1 MRYTHNLW
9 GPNEWG
15 QFPSHKV
22 KGQGHTGHVK
32 LLLCPL
38 RGFLLIWPNHFICGI
53 HAPYKGV
60 KCRAPFSGRMLNV
73 QSHMACFKFWP
84 CPLCGPV
91 LILLTHFICC
101 MKGQWS
107 RSYRLFEIFTLSI
120 TWLPF
125 YLIKSHCIRHTYNT
139 WGGDVS
145 CTIFV
150 ICPLCGS
157 MPDCPLAAERCRSYY
172 IPRITSS
179 VYNREIAFVHCFV
192 AMSIIGDRPY
202 RLWKFC
208 PILTSSYI
216 TEFYSGRH
224 HIKFWYIEWYW
235 ESAFCHEFSLTKC
248 ELWWNWNLLPESDR
262 WFVTIISDTSPA
274 LDSRMRDRYSVFT
287 YSREALIRS
296 RLQHNIVYI
305 IAATKQNIN
314 ELKPT
319 KDTTHLC
326 FRCDLWSIGQKLYL
340 VITAP
345 HYILHM
351 SNKYMWNV
359 SAGRVAES
367 IHSVE
372 FIFRHVSLSA
382 SL

>member
-1 MRYTHNLW
+1 MKSKSVTWSFCRSHFVASYLAYIQHMRGRRATLQLQDERSKVKVNSFFHFFTVRLCPYFTTSFHMRYTHNLW
-9 GPNEWG
+9 GPNVWG
-15 QFPSHKV
+15 QFPSQKV
-22 KGQGHTGHVK
+22 IGQGHTGHVK

-60 KCRAPFSGRMLNV
+60 KCRAPFSGRMVNV

-120 TWLPF
+120 TWLPL
-125 YLIKSHCIRHTYNT
+125 YLTKSHCIRHTYNT

-150 ICPLCGS
+150 ICPPCGS
-157 MPDCPLAAERCRSYY
+157 MPNCPLAAERCRSYY
-172 IPRITSS
+172 IPRITYS

-192 AMSIIGDRPY
+192 ALSIIGDRPY

-216 TEFYSGRH
+216 TEYYSGRY
-224 HIKFWYIEWYW
+224 HI
-235 ESAFCHEFSLTKC
+235 
-248 ELWWNWNLLPESDR
+248 
-262 WFVTIISDTSPA
+262 
-274 LDSRMRDRYSVFT
+274 
-287 YSREALIRS
+287 
-296 RLQHNIVYI
+296 
-305 IAATKQNIN
+305 
-314 ELKPT
+314 
-319 KDTTHLC
+319 
-326 FRCDLWSIGQKLYL
+326 
-340 VITAP
+340 
-345 HYILHM
+345 
-351 SNKYMWNV
+351 
-359 SAGRVAES
+359 
-367 IHSVE
+367 
-372 FIFRHVSLSA
+372 
-382 SL
+382 